1 QDLRRRAHAESGF
14 RRGLHHRFHPR
25 IRLPAQE
32 YVGRPIRRGLRLQ
45 RHRRDRARHGARRA
59 RRRLRLGLGELQIAA
74 SGLAP
79 RPQGQS
85 AAAGRPRAE
94 RRAHPHGRP
103 LGIQI
108 RQERRRPQSGR
119 AGDQPAGVPALLYR
133 AARPAGGAARHAALR
148 LRRHHARPR
157 FPRRRRDHPHRH
169 LAAPRRQ
176 GAGTG
181 AEALRRAQGRRR
193 AGAAGDHAVGHPM
206 PAKPTWKELL
216 ARGEPLILPCAH
228 DALSARLIERA
239 GFAAYSVGGYA
250 LVGARHALPDIG
262 LVAFGEMSAGIRDIM
277 AASSLPVLVDC
288 DDGYG
293 DAKNVART
301 IAGYEAIG
309 VSAVFMEDQ
318 RAPKRCGHMAGKDV
332 IDADA
337 MAAKLRAA
345 VDARRSADFFIIA
358 RTDAR
363 AVHGLDEALGRAEI
377 YLKAGADGLFIEAPQ
392 TIAEL
397 TGIGRT
403 FQGVPQLANMLEGG
417 GRTPVLPPSEL
428 YRLGFAMVAYPTS
441 LIFRVARAIENAL
454 ADLKAGRPAGKDESV
469 DF

>member
-1 QDLRRRAHAESGF
+1 
-14 RRGLHHRFHPR
+14 
-25 IRLPAQE
+25 
-32 YVGRPIRRGLRLQ
+32 
-45 RHRRDRARHGARRA
+45 
-59 RRRLRLGLGELQIAA
+59 
-74 SGLAP
+74 
-79 RPQGQS
+79 
-85 AAAGRPRAE
+85 
-94 RRAHPHGRP
+94 
-103 LGIQI
+103 
-108 RQERRRPQSGR
+108 
-119 AGDQPAGVPALLYR
+119 
-133 AARPAGGAARHAALR
+133 
-148 LRRHHARPR
+148 
-157 FPRRRRDHPHRH
+157 
-169 LAAPRRQ
+169 
-176 GAGTG
+176 
-181 AEALRRAQGRRR
+181 
-193 AGAAGDHAVGHPM
+193 M

-216 ARGEPLILPCAH
+216 ARREPLILPCAH

-301 IAGYEAIG
+301 IAGYEAMG
-309 VSAVFMEDQ
+309 VSAIFMEDQ

-345 VDARRSADFFIIA
+345 VAARRGADLFIIA

-363 AVHGLDEALGRAEI
+363 AVHGLDEALRRGEL

-392 TIAEL
+392 SIDEL
-397 TGIGRT
+397 TRVGRT
-403 FQGVPQLANMLEGG
+403 FQGVPQLANMVEGG
-417 GRTPVLPPSEL
+417 GRTPVLPPHEL

-454 ADLKAGRPAGKDESV
+454 ADLKHGRPTGANDGV
-469 DF
+469 DFETFKDITSFADWAEVEQRAATVRK

>member
-1 QDLRRRAHAESGF
+1 
-14 RRGLHHRFHPR
+14 
-25 IRLPAQE
+25 
-32 YVGRPIRRGLRLQ
+32 
-45 RHRRDRARHGARRA
+45 
-59 RRRLRLGLGELQIAA
+59 
-74 SGLAP
+74 
-79 RPQGQS
+79 
-85 AAAGRPRAE
+85 
-94 RRAHPHGRP
+94 
-103 LGIQI
+103 
-108 RQERRRPQSGR
+108 
-119 AGDQPAGVPALLYR
+119 
-133 AARPAGGAARHAALR
+133 
-148 LRRHHARPR
+148 
-157 FPRRRRDHPHRH
+157 
-169 LAAPRRQ
+169 
-176 GAGTG
+176 
-181 AEALRRAQGRRR
+181 
-193 AGAAGDHAVGHPM
+193 M
-206 PAKPTWKELL
+206 PAKPTWRDLL
-216 ARGEPLILPCAH
+216 ARSEPLILPCAH

-301 IAGYEAIG
+301 IAGYEAMG
-309 VSAVFMEDQ
+309 VSAIFMEDQ

-345 VDARRSADFFIIA
+345 VAARRGADLFIIA

-363 AVHGLDEALGRAEI
+363 AVHGLDEALRRGEI

-392 TIAEL
+392 SIDEL
-397 TGIGRT
+397 TRIGRT
-403 FQGVPQLANMLEGG
+403 FQGVPQLANMVEGG
-417 GRTPVLPPSEL
+417 GRTPELPPHEL

-454 ADLKAGRPAGKDESV
+454 ADLKHGRPTGAHDGV
-469 DF
+469 DFETFKDITSFGDWAEVEQRAATLRK